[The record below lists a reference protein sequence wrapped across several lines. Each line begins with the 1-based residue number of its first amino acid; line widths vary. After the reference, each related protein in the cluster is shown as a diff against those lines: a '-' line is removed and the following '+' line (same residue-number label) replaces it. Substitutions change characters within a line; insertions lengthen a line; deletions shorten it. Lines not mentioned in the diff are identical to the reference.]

1 LGGSF
6 PASATFVRDCPVR
19 TRVRLQSRIQWDQ
32 MDQGLEREERFD
44 LEAQENILGIASRL
58 STESLTTASLEDLVA
73 TGAELGLTRNQV
85 EAAVEQYRLGIQ
97 PLAAKKESPAQ
108 EPSDLL
114 STILLA
120 VLFLPMLGLAWY
132 WLKDVPPGSL
142 PTYLAFGLSLG
153 LGLASGGS
161 SRRLLKSLAGIL
173 LCSAASMLI
182 VRVIIEFSS
191 SKAIAP
197 EWLLASGRTLLL
209 EVCLL
214 GAGTLVADLFRRWHK
229 KEKPQAASPNLTDA

>member
-1 LGGSF
+1 
-6 PASATFVRDCPVR
+6 
-19 TRVRLQSRIQWDQ
+19 
-32 MDQGLEREERFD
+32 MDHGLEREERFD

-97 PLAAKKESPAQ
+97 PLAAKKEPPAH

-142 PTYLAFGLSLG
+142 FTYLAFGLSIG
-153 LGLASGGS
+153 LGLASAGS

-173 LCSAASMLI
+173 LCFAASMLI

-214 GAGTLVADLFRRWHK
+214 GAGTIVADLFRRWHK